1 MNRWIHALA
10 LQARKQVA
18 QALGMTRKNKPGR
31 LAPGAR
37 SRGFM
42 PRRCYRARPPRSV
55 SQPKSFANCIYA

>member
-18 QALGMTRKNKPGR
+18 QAFGMTRKNKPGR

-37 SRGFM
+37 SRGS
-42 PRRCYRARPPRSV
+42 YA
-55 SQPKSFANCIYA
+55 SQVLPGAPTQVCFAA